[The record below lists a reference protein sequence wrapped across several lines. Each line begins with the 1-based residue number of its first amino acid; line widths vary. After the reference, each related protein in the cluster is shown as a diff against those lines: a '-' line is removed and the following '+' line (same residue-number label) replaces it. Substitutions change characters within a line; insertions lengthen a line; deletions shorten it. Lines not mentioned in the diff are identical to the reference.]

1 MSLNDLLPFS
11 TGTVP
16 PRLTLSINNISY
28 LCTSIPPYGLC
39 RAKLRT
45 PSNGWSVDCVLQ
57 GQQVVVRVFSGE
69 DSSVKAAV
77 ALPNIEL
84 HAWSWICVVLE
95 KKAFWRSV
103 AKVYLNGRHVGDH
116 TLPYPPPSGMSKT
129 GAGNHH
135 NLSPMMMIYIKSIF
149 I

>member
-1 MSLNDLLPFS
+1 M
-11 TGTVP
+11 
-16 PRLTLSINNISY
+16 
-28 LCTSIPPYGLC
+28 
-39 RAKLRT
+39 
-45 PSNGWSVDCVLQ
+45 
-57 GQQVVVRVFSGE
+57 
-69 DSSVKAAV
+69 KAAV

-135 NLSPMMMIYIKSIF
+135 NLSPMMMIYIKSIYSLINLIKIVEYSVIYLIYIF
-149 I
+149 TFKCVVPMMIHLTRCVQRPERLCWHFFELLDGILKFC